1 MKKSTFSKQHKE
13 RLLQV
18 HRRKAFTD
26 DLVSLPGLMQQ
37 CKLTVKNMPTE
48 KTFCNTDSI
57 LMLVCMQIREEKQYP
72 FVRKTLLWNRVWTEN
87 VHKHINS
94 LKTSRNLQLKVL
106 EHEER
111 TTVDPDI
118 KHFAASQTQLACTL
132 ECSESQLDQL
142 VLTLFC

>member
-37 CKLTVKNMPTE
+37 CKLTVKNMPTK

-111 TTVDPDI
+111 TTVDRPTLNI
-118 KHFAASQTQLACTL
+118 LQLARHSLLVLSSVPKLSQT
-132 ECSESQLDQL
+132 SQY
-142 VLTLFC
+142 

>member
-57 LMLVCMQIREEKQYP
+57 LMLVCMQIRVEKQYP
-72 FVRKTLLWNRVWTEN
+72 IVRKTSLWNRVWTEN

-106 EHEER
+106 EQEER
-111 TTVDPDI
+111 TTVDRPTLNILQLDRHSLLVLSSVP
-118 KHFAASQTQLACTL
+118 KLSQT
-132 ECSESQLDQL
+132 SQY
-142 VLTLFC
+142 